1 MNDTTHTQRTSAEY
15 RQLARDHMAGSW
27 GKFAVI
33 YLVIGVAMM
42 AISAIPVAGGIAQLL
57 LSGPVTLG
65 IALCM
70 LKLFREDV
78 LSVDS
83 LTEGFQTFLPAFLVY
98 LLTTL
103 FVILWSL
110 LLIIPG
116 IIAGYSYSM
125 AYYLLADNPG
135 MTAME
140 ALRASKSLMRG
151 HKMDLFLL
159 HLTFAGWFILSALS
173 LGIGFLWL
181 SPYMTAASTGFYLD
195 LKAAQPASPQDHWI
209 SE

>member
-1 MNDTTHTQRTSAEY
+1 
-15 RQLARDHMAGSW
+15 
-27 GKFAVI
+27 
-33 YLVIGVAMM
+33 MM
-42 AISAIPVAGGIAQLL
+42 AISAIPAVGGIAQLL

-70 LKLFREDV
+70 LKLFREDT
-78 LSVDS
+78 LSVDA
-83 LTEGFQTFLPAFLVY
+83 LTEGFQTFLPAFLVH
-98 LLTTL
+98 LLTVL
-103 FVILWSL
+103 FILLWSL
-110 LLIIPG
+110 LLVIPG
-116 IIAGYSYSM
+116 IVAGYSYSM
-125 AYYLLADNPG
+125 AYYILADNPG

-140 ALRASKSLMRG
+140 ALKASKNLMKG

-181 SPYMTAASTGFYLD
+181 SPYMTAAATAFYLD
-195 LKAAQPASPQDHWI
+195 LNTAQPTARQDHWI